1 MTGRV
6 VIVGAGQ
13 AGAQVAV
20 SLRQLGFA
28 GEVTL
33 LGEEPHPP
41 YQRPPLSKGYLSGE
55 MALERTW
62 LRSEAYYAKHAIHL
76 RLGARAARILRD
88 ERVLVLENGARLAYD
103 ALALCTGTSAR
114 PLHLPGVDL
123 AGVFYLRT
131 LLDSDAIRAE
141 VRPGA
146 RAVVIGG
153 GYIGL
158 EVAAIL
164 TKLGAAVTVIEAL
177 ERVMNRVVAP
187 PVSAFYAAEHARHGV
202 AIMAGAAVAALEG
215 ARRVERVVCADGRA
229 LAADLVVI
237 GIGAVPND
245 ALARAAGLE
254 VANGVVVDA
263 FGRTSDPAIF
273 AAGDVTNHPNALFAR
288 RLRLESVHNAME
300 QAKALARTIAGQ
312 PQAYTDVPWFWSDQ
326 YDLKLQ
332 IAGVGDPDDELIL
345 RGDPAT
351 RAFSCLHLRDG
362 RLVAIDCVNRGGDF
376 LVAKK
381 LIAARAAA
389 DRSRLADPEVPL
401 GEATAGAP
409 DRQKDA
415 DLQAASNGAGRAS
428 PRGR

>member
-1 MTGRV
+1 MPEQV

-28 GEVTL
+28 GDVTL
-33 LGEEPHPP
+33 LGEEAHLP
-41 YQRPPLSKGYLSGE
+41 YQRPPLSKAYLSGE

-62 LRSEAYYAKHAIHL
+62 LRSEAYYAKHDIDL
-76 RLGARAARILRD
+76 RLGVRAARILRK
-88 ERVLVLENGARLAYD
+88 ERGVVCEDGALLDYAALVV
-103 ALALCTGTSAR
+103 CTGAAAR
-114 PLHLPGVDL
+114 RLLLPGVDL
-123 AGVFYLRT
+123 PGVFYLRT
-131 LLDSDAIRAE
+131 LADSDAIKAAI
-141 VRPGA
+141 RPGA
-146 RAVVIGG
+146 RAGVIGG

-158 EVAAIL
+158 EVAASL
-164 TKLGAAVTVIEAL
+164 AKLGAAVTVIEAL

-202 AIMAGAAVAALEG
+202 EIVTGAAVSALEG
-215 ARRVERVVCADGRA
+215 GRRVERVVCADGRA
-229 LAADLVVI
+229 FVADLVVI

-263 FGRTSDPAIF
+263 FGRTRDPAIF
-273 AAGDVTNHPNALFAR
+273 AAGDVTNHPNALFDR

-300 QAKALARTIAGQ
+300 QAKAVARTIAGQ
-312 PQAYTDVPWFWSDQ
+312 PQAYADVPWFWSDQ

-345 RGDPAT
+345 RGDPAS

-376 LVAKK
+376 LSAKK
-381 LIAARAAA
+381 LIAAGATP
-389 DRSRLADPEVPL
+389 DRSRLADPDLAL
-401 GEATAGAP
+401 GDAT
-409 DRQKDA
+409 
-415 DLQAASNGAGRAS
+415 
-428 PRGR
+428 